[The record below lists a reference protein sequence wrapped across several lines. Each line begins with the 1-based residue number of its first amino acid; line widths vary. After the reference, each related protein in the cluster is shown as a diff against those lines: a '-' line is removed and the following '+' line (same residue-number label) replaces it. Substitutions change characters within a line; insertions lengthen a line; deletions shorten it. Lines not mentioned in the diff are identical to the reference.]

1 MRNVAKKSRKSASG
15 FRGAGWGLAILAA
28 VAVAF
33 LFLEDEAKAP
43 KPPAAEPEA
52 SGAPPFHRS
61 AEAAKPFPVLQD
73 PGRYQIP
80 VVSQAYR
87 IAREIPAVL
96 AQQPCYCNCGDAFG
110 HGSLLDCY
118 ASDHGAT

>member
-1 MRNVAKKSRKSASG
+1 MPNVAKKSRKSASG

-33 LFLEDEAKAP
+33 LFLEDETKAP

-110 HGSLLDCY
+110 HTSLLDCY